1 MFIYILKR
9 LLMLIPIL
17 FVVVTLTFFL
27 MRIAPGGPFS
37 AERKLPESVE
47 KKLLEKYKLDG
58 TLWQQYSSYLKD
70 VAQGDLR
77 LSTKYMNRSVNEI
90 IAQTLPVS
98 ATLGSIA
105 FVLAICFGTFIGS
118 LAALKQNSW
127 QDNGLMLVAMLAI
140 SIPTYVTAPLLILFL
155 AVNAH
160 IFPVAGW
167 GTIQQ
172 LILPAFCLSLPF
184 AAYVARLM
192 RTSMLETLNQ
202 DFVRTAR
209 SKGLSEWKVLFK
221 HALKV
226 AILPVVSFAGPLAAN
241 ILTGSLVVEEI
252 FKIPGMGPF
261 FVFGVINRDLFLVG
275 GVVIVYCIL
284 LVVLNLVV
292 DILYTF
298 LDRRIKIS

>member
-1 MFIYILKR
+1 MTLYIIKR
-9 LLMLIPIL
+9 LLMLVPIL
-17 FVVVTLTFFL
+17 FVVVSLTFFL

-58 TLWQQYSSYLKD
+58 SLWQQYSSYVLD
-70 VAQGDLR
+70 VCRGDLR

-118 LAALKQNSW
+118 VAALKQNSW
-127 QDNGLMLVAMLAI
+127 TDNSLMFVALLAI
-140 SIPTYVTAPLLILFL
+140 SIPAYVTAPLLILFL
-155 AVNAH
+155 AVQAQ

-172 LILPAFCLSLPF
+172 MILPAFCLSLPF
-184 AAYVARLM
+184 SAYVARLM

-209 SKGLSEWKVLFK
+209 AKGLSEWKVLFK

-275 GVVIVYCIL
+275 GVVIVYCVL